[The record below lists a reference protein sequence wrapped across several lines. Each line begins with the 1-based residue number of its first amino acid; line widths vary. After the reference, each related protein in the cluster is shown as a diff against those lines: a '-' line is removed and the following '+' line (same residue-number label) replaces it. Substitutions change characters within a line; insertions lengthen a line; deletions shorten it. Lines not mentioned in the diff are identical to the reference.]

1 MRVSRKLIGLFL
13 LRLFV
18 AYLFIS
24 VVMFFTGPWIT
35 KTFLPAIRMVIH
47 TYGTE
52 QELLSLETVTSGG
65 YMSIMYEFRI
75 TKHFPGVA
83 LPLIETLTST
93 ITASILFVP
102 HIIFYSLILSWPII
116 NWRRRL
122 AAIVLSV
129 PVMTAFFIVDAAVT
143 IMSSIELETRS
154 KLVGYVVVH
163 AFRSDILVYLSHFFN
178 NGGRQFMGVL
188 IFIIAAVPLNLRGLL
203 PNKGKDQ
210 YKPGRN
216 DPCPCGSGK
225 KYKHC
230 CGS

>member
-1 MRVSRKLIGLFL
+1 MRVSRKIIVFFF
-13 LRLFV
+13 LRLFF
-18 AYLFIS
+18 AYLLIS
-24 VVMFFTGPWIT
+24 VVMFFIGPWIT
-35 KTFLPAIRMVIH
+35 KTLLSAIGAVIH
-47 TYGTE
+47 AYGAE
-52 QELLSLETVTSGG
+52 HELLSLETVTSGG

-102 HIIFYSLILSWPII
+102 HIIFYSLILSWPVI

-122 AAIVLSV
+122 TAIVLSI

-143 IMSSIELETRS
+143 IVSSIELEARS
-154 KLVGYVVVH
+154 KLAGYVVIH
-163 AFRSDILVYLSHFFN
+163 TFRSDLLVYLSHFFN

-188 IFIIAAVPLNLRGLL
+188 IFIIAAVPLHLSGLL
-203 PNKGKDQ
+203 PKKVKDQ
-210 YKPGRN
+210 DKPGRN
-216 DPCPCGSGK
+216 DPCSCGSGK